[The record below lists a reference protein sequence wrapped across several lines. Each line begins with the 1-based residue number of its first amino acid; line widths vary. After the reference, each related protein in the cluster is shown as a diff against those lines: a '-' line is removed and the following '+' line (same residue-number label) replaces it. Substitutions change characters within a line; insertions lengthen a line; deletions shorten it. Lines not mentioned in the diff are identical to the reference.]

1 MVATKFLFLQ
11 MKQPGPQQHI
21 TRLQW
26 LPDKKVSLVQHSWR
40 KHQSNLS
47 GSGISKSLMVSPGPS
62 VDYHS
67 CACWGGDNNFD
78 TDSAGSRAVILDLYT
93 ALVHYC
99 SRSLFKL
106 HKVSMTSPISVRRLT
121 PNLQR
126 DRLTHTSHQYEKLD
140 AYQTSFFLL
149 NFVHLDKQIGPY
161 EITIQIIYWLG

>member
-1 MVATKFLFLQ
+1 MVANKFLFLQ

-21 TRLQW
+21 TRLQR

-67 CACWGGDNNFD
+67 CPCWGGDNNFD
-78 TDSAGSRAVILDLYT
+78 TDSAGSRAVILNLYT

-99 SRSLFKL
+99 GRSLFKL
-106 HKVSMTSPISVRRLT
+106 HKVSSVRRLT

-126 DRLTHTSHQYEKLD
+126 DRLTHTSHQYETLD
-140 AYQTSFFLL
+140 AYQKSVFAEFCTFRQTNSL
-149 NFVHLDKQIGPY
+149 
-161 EITIQIIYWLG
+161 